1 MGFTMLSVDTGC
13 KAITLTFIIKRY
25 AVCMIS
31 RQKTPPVR
39 QSASDAEVCRRSTL
53 LIKQPSCSCFAP
65 LAVRAS
71 REMSD
76 INDEFMKVLF
86 VFLSCCLGVNGK
98 TIHRHPPPSPTTTT
112 TTTTTAVFSFP
123 SSPPANAFEPC
134 LYGSLPAWLPA
145 YLSVHDSGPAYLFV
159 HDSGPAYLSVHD
171 SGPAYLS
178 VYDSAPPPPFPISV
192 SQYLYPFS

>member
-76 INDEFMKVLF
+76 INDEFMKGVVCIPIMLF
-86 VFLSCCLGVNGK
+86 GGK
-98 TIHRHPPPSPTTTT
+98 WENHTSTPPPLPHHHHHHHYHRRVLVSLLT
-112 TTTTTAVFSFP
+112 SG
-123 SSPPANAFEPC
+123 EC
-134 LYGSLPAWLPA
+134 LRTLPVW
-145 YLSVHDSGPAYLFV
+145 
-159 HDSGPAYLSVHD
+159 
-171 SGPAYLS
+171 
-178 VYDSAPPPPFPISV
+178 
-192 SQYLYPFS
+192 